1 MTNIYGVPEISVQE
15 FARLRSEGEP
25 LILLD
30 VRESMELRLASLG
43 DAVVWVPLSK
53 MAAERL
59 ASLPPELADKNV
71 GVVVFCHTGVRSA
84 QVVAWMLNE
93 GWTSI
98 VSMAGGIEAYALE
111 IDPTVGRY

>member
-15 FARLRSEGEP
+15 VARLRTEGEP

-30 VRESMELRLASLG
+30 VREAMELKLANLG
-43 DAVVWVPLSK
+43 DEVFWVPLSK

-59 ASLPPELADKNV
+59 AAMPPELADKYV
-71 GVVVFCHTGVRSA
+71 EVVVFCHTGVRSA
-84 QVVAWMLNE
+84 QVAAWLRNE

-98 VSMAGGIEAYALE
+98 FSMAGGIEAYALE

>member
-1 MTNIYGVPEISVQE
+1 MTNIYGVPEISVSE
-15 FARLRSEGEP
+15 VARLRTEGEP

-30 VRESMELRLASLG
+30 VREAMELKLANLG
-43 DAVVWVPLSK
+43 DEVVWVPLSK
-53 MAAERL
+53 MADERL

-71 GVVVFCHTGVRSA
+71 EVVVFCHTGVRSA
-84 QVVAWMLNE
+84 QVVAWLRNE

-98 VSMAGGIEAYALE
+98 FSMAGGIEAYALE